1 MSTSQTY
8 RVLVRRP
15 EIYSID
21 IAARSEEMALVRAE
35 RLWHGGMQRR
45 FDKIQD
51 DQLEF
56 EIDDVAT
63 GHLADV
69 ANEDRAAWALKAL
82 RAFADVT
89 GSELGREALHDLL
102 CDLGHYADGRG
113 LDFQEEVERAAATW
127 AAEKA
132 EGGAP

>member
-1 MSTSQTY
+1 MSTLQTY
-8 RVLVRRP
+8 RVLVRQP
-15 EIYSID
+15 ELYTID
-21 IAARSEEMALVRAE
+21 IAARSEVMAIARAE
-35 RLWHGGMQRR
+35 KLWHGGMKRR

-51 DQLEF
+51 DDPKF
-56 EIDDVAT
+56 EIDDVST

-89 GSELGREALHDLL
+89 GSDLGREALHDLL
-102 CDLGHYADGRG
+102 CDLGHYADQKG
-113 LDFQEEVERAAATW
+113 LDFREEVDRAAATW
-127 AAEKA
+127 ADEKT

>member
-8 RVLVRRP
+8 RVLVRKP
-15 EIYSID
+15 ELYSID
-21 IAARSEEMALVRAE
+21 IAARSEAMAIARAE
-35 RLWHGGMQRR
+35 KLWHGGMQRR

-51 DQLEF
+51 DEPEF
-56 EIDDVAT
+56 EIDVVST
-63 GHLADV
+63 SHLADV

-89 GSELGREALHDLL
+89 GSDLGREALHDLL
-102 CDLGHYADGRG
+102 CDLGHYADQRG
-113 LDFQEEVERAAATW
+113 LDFREEVERATATW
-127 AAEKA
+127 ADEKI